1 MARAICAD
9 LNTALTFAELKLMP
23 RNYLAKLTSPKRSPK
38 ANLHLGVTLC
48 WIAGALNAGGF
59 LAVGEYTSHM
69 TGLLS
74 SAADNLVLGR
84 SMPAIAALLMLLSFV
99 FGAATTALIIN
110 YAKRN
115 FARFIYAPVLLLEA
129 ILLLIFGMLG
139 RGLLEHAMITVS
151 FTAILL
157 CFMMGLQNALITK
170 ISHAEIRTTHV
181 TGLVTDIG
189 IELGKLLYW
198 NHDSKHGDEMKVLV
212 NRQKLVLHLQ
222 LVGAFALGALMGAAG
237 FKHLGF
243 IASVPLALALVTLAL
258 APAVAD

>member
-1 MARAICAD
+1 
-9 LNTALTFAELKLMP
+9 
-23 RNYLAKLTSPKRSPK
+23 
-38 ANLHLGVTLC
+38 
-48 WIAGALNAGGF
+48 
-59 LAVGEYTSHM
+59 
-69 TGLLS
+69 
-74 SAADNLVLGR
+74 
-84 SMPAIAALLMLLSFV
+84 MPALAALFLVLSFV
-99 FGAATTALIIN
+99 CGATTTAVIIN

-115 FARFIYAPVLLLEA
+115 FSRFIYAPVLLLEA

-139 RGLLEHAMITVS
+139 PNLLEHAMITVS

-170 ISHAEIRTTHV
+170 ISHAEIRTTHI

-198 NHDSKHGDEMKVLV
+198 NYDSKHGEEMKVLA

-222 LVGAFALGALMGAAG
+222 LVTAFALGALMGAAG

-243 IASVPLALALVTLAL
+243 IASVPLAIALVALAL
-258 APAVAD
+258 APVIAD

>member
-1 MARAICAD
+1 
-9 LNTALTFAELKLMP
+9 MP
-23 RNYLAKLTSPKRSPK
+23 QHYLAKLTSPKRSPK

-69 TGLLS
+69 TGVLS
-74 SAADNLVLGR
+74 SAADNLILGR
-84 SMPAIAALLMLLSFV
+84 VIPAIAALFMLLSFV
-99 FGAATTALIIN
+99 FGAACTALIIN

-115 FARFIYAPVLLLEA
+115 FARFVYAPVLLFEA

-139 RGLLEHAMITVS
+139 RGLLQHEMISVS

-157 CFMMGLQNALITK
+157 CYMMGLQNALITK
-170 ISHAEIRTTHV
+170 ISNAEIRTTHV

-189 IELGKLLYW
+189 IELGKMLYW
-198 NHDSKHGDEMKVLV
+198 NRDLEHNADMKVVV
-212 NRQKLVLHLQ
+212 NRQKLRLHLQ
-222 LVGAFALGALMGAAG
+222 LVFSFALGAVMGAAG

-243 IASVPLALALVTLAL
+243 IASVPLALALVAL
-258 APAVAD
+258 AIAPAIAD

>member
-1 MARAICAD
+1 
-9 LNTALTFAELKLMP
+9 MP
-23 RNYLAKLTSPKRSPK
+23 KHYLAKLTSPKRSPK

-74 SAADNLVLGR
+74 SAADNLILGR
-84 SMPAIAALLMLLSFV
+84 ILPAAAALFMLISFIC
-99 FGAATTALIIN
+99 GAATTALIVN

-115 FARFIYAPVLLLEA
+115 FKRYIYAPVLLLEA

-189 IELGKLLYW
+189 IEIGKLLYW
-198 NHDSKHGDEMKVLV
+198 NHDAQKDEDMKVVV
-212 NRQKLVLHLQ
+212 NRQKLTLHLQ
-222 LVGAFALGALMGAAG
+222 LVFSFALGAIMGAAG
-237 FKHLGF
+237 FKYLGF

-258 APAVAD
+258 APTIAD

>member
-1 MARAICAD
+1 MTLAICAELD
-9 LNTALTFAELKLMP
+9 TALTFAEPKLMP
-23 RNYLAKLTSPKRSPK
+23 QHYLAKLTSPKRSPK

-74 SAADNLVLGR
+74 SAADNLILGR
-84 SMPAIAALLMLLSFV
+84 SMPALAALFLVLSFV
-99 FGAATTALIIN
+99 CGATTTAVIIN

-139 RGLLEHAMITVS
+139 PNLLEHAMITVS

-170 ISHAEIRTTHV
+170 ISHAEIRTTHI

-198 NHDSKHGDEMKVLV
+198 NYDSKHGEEMKVLA

-222 LVGAFALGALMGAAG
+222 LVTAFALGALMGAAG

-243 IASVPLALALVTLAL
+243 IASVPLALALVALAL
-258 APAVAD
+258 APAIAD

>member
-1 MARAICAD
+1 
-9 LNTALTFAELKLMP
+9 MP
-23 RNYLAKLTSPKRSPK
+23 KHYLAKLTSPKRSPK

-74 SAADNLVLGR
+74 SAADNLILGR
-84 SMPAIAALLMLLSFV
+84 VLPAAAAVFMLVSFV
-99 FGAATTALIIN
+99 CGAATTALIVN

-115 FARFIYAPVLLLEA
+115 FNRFIYAPVLLLEA
-129 ILLLIFGMLG
+129 ILLLVFGMLG

-189 IELGKLLYW
+189 IEIGKLLYW
-198 NHDSKHGDEMKVLV
+198 NHDAQKDENMKVVV
-212 NRQKLVLHLQ
+212 NRQKLTLHLQ
-222 LVGAFALGALMGAAG
+222 LVFSFALGAIMGAAG
-237 FKHLGF
+237 FKYLGF

-258 APAVAD
+258 APTIAD

>member
-1 MARAICAD
+1 
-9 LNTALTFAELKLMP
+9 MP
-23 RNYLAKLTSPKRSPK
+23 KHYLAKLTSPKRSPK

-74 SAADNLVLGR
+74 SAADNLILGR
-84 SMPAIAALLMLLSFV
+84 TLPAIAALFMLLSFV
-99 FGAATTALIIN
+99 CGAVTTALIIN

-129 ILLLIFGMLG
+129 FLLLIFGMLG
-139 RGLLEHAMITVS
+139 RGLLQHAMVTVS

-198 NHDSKHGDEMKVLV
+198 NRDVKHGEEMMVIV
-212 NRQKLVLHLQ
+212 NRQKLTLHLQ
-222 LVGAFALGALMGAAG
+222 LVTSFALGAVMGAAG
-237 FKHLGF
+237 FKYFGF
-243 IASVPLALALVTLAL
+243 IATVPLALALVALAL
-258 APAVAD
+258 APVITD